1 MSSGGF
7 SLAYKEGCPED
18 KGQGRYSIENKLEK
32 KMANI
37 FVDKTGPPMVPP
49 WIMTVNIES
58 EN

>member
-1 MSSGGF
+1 MDSVLHTRRGAQKTKVRAGTQ
-7 SLAYKEGCPED
+7 LKTNL
-18 KGQGRYSIENKLEK
+18 RK